1 MRNAHISRFGER
13 SRADKGCRL
22 TKIGVNQYRLGI
34 EGDGPGPRVFVE
46 TLTPDRVA
54 TLEVLPPSRIAGLL
68 SAPHHSF
75 DIFTFNLLNGYHP
88 GSDLHVR
95 IFDREDD
102 ADLITWKG
110 GKSPMEMPPATKD
123 EQVLVQ
129 VHSRDF
135 RMAKFNDRD
144 GAVQVETLITR
155 TPPTPLETNIEVAV
169 IRAIG
174 PIHSR

>member
-1 MRNAHISRFGER
+1 MRNAHISRFGDR
-13 SRADKGCRL
+13 VKTDKGCQL
-22 TKIGVNQYRLGI
+22 TKIAVNQYRLLV
-34 EGDGPGPRVFVE
+34 EDGPTPHVFVE

-54 TLEVLPPSRIAGLL
+54 TLESLPLDTLGFYPGASR
-68 SAPHHSF
+68 F

-95 IFDREDD
+95 IFDDADD
-102 ADLITWKG
+102 ADLITWKA

-135 RMAKFNDRD
+135 RMAKFNDHN